1 MLKLQILGIGCRRSL
16 ALKANVLEALKAYPL
31 PMVSVEEITE
41 VEQLMQ
47 FDISAVPALIVN
59 GHVVA
64 QDSVP
69 TIEEIKQTLI
79 RLAQTPAKP
88 IPLKRILVPTDFS
101 ETARGA
107 FRYAQEL
114 GAQFD
119 SVVKVV
125 HVYHPE
131 FDAANPF
138 LSEPLVSFDEVKRN
152 LLQQF
157 VEDNRIES
165 GSPLQI
171 EWEVVIG
178 FAAEEIAKLT
188 RSGEYDAVVMGTTG
202 ESGFLEKIFGSV
214 STYVAQHA
222 FCPAFFVP
230 RKAKFRQIRQILY
243 ASKYQPGDEQVIQQV
258 VEFARATSADVHF
271 VHVQDGEGY
280 KVSKTVFEQIFRDR
294 LPDST
299 FNLVQVESSSIE
311 EGLSKYAAD
320 HAIDLVVLGTV
331 HRNLFERL
339 THRSV
344 TKRMLI
350 NAKMPLMVA
359 HFD

>member
-125 HVYHPE
+125 HVYVH
-131 FDAANPF
+131 
-138 LSEPLVSFDEVKRN
+138 
-152 LLQQF
+152 
-157 VEDNRIES
+157 
-165 GSPLQI
+165 
-171 EWEVVIG
+171 
-178 FAAEEIAKLT
+178 
-188 RSGEYDAVVMGTTG
+188 
-202 ESGFLEKIFGSV
+202 V
-214 STYVAQHA
+214 STNNLRHRRPIFTIAYFILIA
-222 FCPAFFVP
+222 FW
-230 RKAKFRQIRQILY
+230 
-243 ASKYQPGDEQVIQQV
+243 V
-258 VEFARATSADVHF
+258 VFA
-271 VHVQDGEGY
+271 VQL
-280 KVSKTVFEQIFRDR
+280 T
-294 LPDST
+294 
-299 FNLVQVESSSIE
+299 
-311 EGLSKYAAD
+311 GL
-320 HAIDLVVLGTV
+320 I
-331 HRNLFERL
+331 
-339 THRSV
+339 
-344 TKRMLI
+344 
-350 NAKMPLMVA
+350 
-359 HFD
+359 